1 MKRSSLPTIPST
13 RVEVQLNRKTERGF
27 VGGKSILI
35 FTLSGAT
42 KFNFRSEIVDFLGC
56 RWNTL
61 NYHLKKIER
70 KGFRVIEAQR
80 ENFTVIKKFDNIEN
94 PQDRIILIPYTTFW
108 ALLESYKSEIAE
120 EILKQLHNVD
130 YERMMDDGKQQT
142 LIEQIKGEKA
152 LSQILFEEIDKC
164 ETLHQIGLF
173 TYLFKFFP
181 QARVEVKFYDPDKE
195 WEWRLDILIG
205 NLVLELDG
213 TQHRF
218 KDERFHL
225 DEEKDTFNFENGRYT
240 FRRSNGWW
248 ERNFKKFPLMVEKFM
263 THHKDLL

>member
-80 ENFTVIKKFDNIEN
+80 EDFTVIKKFDNIEN
-94 PQDRIILIPYTTFW
+94 PENRLILIPYTTFW
-108 ALLESYKSEIAE
+108 ALLEIYNSHYQKKITMKRLSTEFGRLMKSAKVGRAPTY
-120 EILKQLHNVD
+120 ILLR
-130 YERMMDDGKQQT
+130 EDD
-142 LIEQIKGEKA
+142 
-152 LSQILFEEIDKC
+152 
-164 ETLHQIGLF
+164 
-173 TYLFKFFP
+173 
-181 QARVEVKFYDPDKE
+181 
-195 WEWRLDILIG
+195 
-205 NLVLELDG
+205 
-213 TQHRF
+213 
-218 KDERFHL
+218 
-225 DEEKDTFNFENGRYT
+225 
-240 FRRSNGWW
+240 
-248 ERNFKKFPLMVEKFM
+248 MVF
-263 THHKDLL
+263 